1 MVDHIQEDHL
11 QIIIYRIHLR
21 LTIMVGEDNGSSS
34 SNIIN
39 NNEIGSNIINIHPNN
54 RIRISHQVHH
64 AVTTH
69 TTCINRVI
77 LHSITWE
84 EDGDMDEEMDLDE
97 DEDLDRLN
105 SRANNGE
112 IHVGE
117 VVGVEVAG
125 K

>member
-1 MVDHIQEDHL
+1 MVW
-11 QIIIYRIHLR
+11 
-21 LTIMVGEDNGSSS
+21 EDNGSSS

-39 NNEIGSNIINIHPNN
+39 NVEIGSTIINIRPNN

-97 DEDLDRLN
+97 DEDCLN

-117 VVGVEVAG
+117 VVGVGVAG